1 MPFLACLLLLI
12 CSDFCCVLGVFSIY
26 KSTLSKWCFYGFAE
40 AVGSVRVF
48 WWVNGG
54 FWWRECCPVLG
65 RLGAG
70 AGMRFV
76 WARAVRAVLL
86 RAFLGALGLML
97 QAVTTYF
104 CGQSRI
110 SAKKLC
116 CVTAFLA

>member
-48 WWVNGG
+48 WWVLMAVFGG
-54 FWWRECCPVLG
+54 GSVALFWGVLG
-65 RLGAG
+65 RALGC
-70 AGMRFV
+70 
-76 WARAVRAVLL
+76 
-86 RAFLGALGLML
+86 ALGLML

-104 CGQSRI
+104 CGQGRI

>member
-1 MPFLACLLLLI
+1 MFLRISRGSRERQSFL
-12 CSDFCCVLGVFSIY
+12 VG
-26 KSTLSKWCFYGFAE
+26 FY
-40 AVGSVRVF
+40 
-48 WWVNGG
+48 GG

-104 CGQSRI
+104 CGQGRI

>member
-1 MPFLACLLLLI
+1 M
-12 CSDFCCVLGVFSIY
+12 
-26 KSTLSKWCFYGFAE
+26 GFD
-40 AVGSVRVF
+40 
-48 WWVNGG
+48 GG

-65 RLGAG
+65 CLGAG

-104 CGQSRI
+104 CGQGRI

>member
-1 MPFLACLLLLI
+1 MFLRI
-12 CSDFCCVLGVFSIY
+12 CRGSRERQSFLV
-26 KSTLSKWCFYGFAE
+26 GFD
-40 AVGSVRVF
+40 
-48 WWVNGG
+48 GG

-86 RAFLGALGLML
+86 RAFWVFCVWCSVVVA
-97 QAVTTYF
+97 TYF
-104 CGQSRI
+104 CGQGRI